1 MESLVNIHRILEVQ
15 AIRTND
21 QEAESLLIRDEH
33 HRRVAEIVIG
43 TTMKSALH
51 EIIIEIKPTKD
62 PQDGIEVEKR
72 NRNPTSFNTMTGT
85 LATGVPFRMIGR
97 KGAVKRI
104 MISNLQDREMRG
116 TKEAVTVQPV
126 AVLVSHLYVEGCE
139 EADQISLLEADDLEI
154 TTDVQNQQMKNFQ
167 TMTMTVTRAV
177 TQLLPLHQKKE
188 GMRSPVM

>member
-21 QEAESLLIRDEH
+21 LEAESSLIKDEH
-33 HRRVAEIVIG
+33 LRRVVEIVTG
-43 TTMKSALH
+43 TMMKSVLH
-51 EIIIEIKPTKD
+51 ETITETKLTKD
-62 PQDGIEVEKR
+62 SQDGIEVGKR

-85 LATGVPFRMIGR
+85 LGTGVPFRMIGR
-97 KGAVKRI
+97 KGAVKRT
-104 MISNLQDREMRG
+104 MISNLQDRGMRG

-126 AVLVSHLYVEGCE
+126 AVLASHLYVQGCV
-139 EADQISLLEADDLEI
+139 EADQISLLEADVLEI